1 METINNLAKTAVN
14 TANSAVNAVWGSSE
28 EPVSGKQGN
37 VAAGEPY
44 DAGNIEPKESTST
57 GLASTVD
64 KVVPTEL
71 GSKIGLGRDSQ
82 QQQTSH
88 HEHGISSGVT
98 GPEKFIEQS
107 QPVRENTGYDNA
119 TGSIPKST
127 STSHHTSSGL
137 SSGVTGSERVIA
149 ETQPARENTGYD
161 NSGAQTSETALR
173 PKKVSSV
180 DTPSYDNDSSSY
192 ERTTTYEGEPRFG
205 YGSSTDRSSSAR
217 ENVSSFRDEDNASSS
232 LGNAG
237 YEGSGPHKEF
247 GSSTGPT
254 DQSKG
259 QQDIRSPDDAQ
270 THPQVSHKR
279 DNVDDADGGVD
290 ADTNPEKVK
299 GPGPRPVAEVAKEH
313 GGDAGKATGNEKV
326 AAADDED
333 DGDGPQKTSHGEGT
347 GEKYVK
353 TSGLAADGGDF
364 DATKPGAGREADR
377 LLETKGVHRDVSDP
391 NKPAAVD
398 KSAGTSGHEE
408 HKEKTS
414 LKDKIKDKLHRHGH

>member
-1 METINNLAKTAVN
+1 METINNIAKTAVN

-57 GLASTVD
+57 GVANTVN
-64 KVVPTEL
+64 KVVPTDL
-71 GSKIGLGRDSQ
+71 SSKVGLGREPQ
-82 QQQTSH
+82 HQTSH

-127 STSHHTSSGL
+127 STSHHSSSDL
-137 SSGVTGSERVIA
+137 ASGVTGSQRVIA

-161 NSGAQTSETALR
+161 NSGVESTETALR

-180 DTPSYDNDSSSY
+180 DTPSHDNNDSSSY
-192 ERTTTYEGEPRFG
+192 EKTTTYEGEPQF
-205 YGSSTDRSSSAR
+205 DHSSSAR
-217 ENVSSFRDEDNASSS
+217 ENVSSSRDEDKASSN

-237 YEGSGPHKEF
+237 YEGSGPHKAV
-247 GSSTGPT
+247 GSSTGPN

-259 QQDIRSPDDAQ
+259 QQDIRSPDDSN
-270 THPQVSHKR
+270 THPDVARKR

-290 ADTNPEKVK
+290 ADKNPGKVD
-299 GPGPRPVAEVAKEH
+299 GPGPRPVAELAKEH
-313 GGDAGKATGNEKV
+313 GGDAGKATEGEKGEKG
-326 AAADDED
+326 AAGDDEED

-377 LLETKGVHRDVSDP
+377 LLETKGVHRDAGNP
-391 NKPAAVD
+391 NAPATTD
-398 KSAGTSGHEE
+398 DSAGTSGHEE

>member
-1 METINNLAKTAVN
+1 MA
-14 TANSAVNAVWGSSE
+14 SA
-28 EPVSGKQGN
+28 
-37 VAAGEPY
+37 
-44 DAGNIEPKESTST
+44 
-57 GLASTVD
+57 VD

-71 GSKIGLGRDSQ
+71 SSKVGLGREPQ
-82 QQQTSH
+82 HQQTSH

-107 QPVRENTGYDNA
+107 QGVRENTGYDNA

-137 SSGVTGSERVIA
+137 SSGVTGPERVIT

-161 NSGAQTSETALR
+161 NSGVDTSETALR
-173 PKKVSSV
+173 PKKVSSA
-180 DTPSYDNDSSSY
+180 DTPSFDNNSSSY
-192 ERTTTYEGEPRFG
+192 ERTTTYEGEPAFDH
-205 YGSSTDRSSSAR
+205 GSSVGHSSSAR
-217 ENVSSFRDEDNASSS
+217 ENVSSTRNEDNASSS

-237 YEGSGPHKEF
+237 YEGSGPHKDF
-247 GSSTGPT
+247 GSSTGPS

-259 QQDIRSPDDAQ
+259 QQDIRSPDDSQ
-270 THPQVSHKR
+270 TDPQVARKR

-290 ADTNPEKVK
+290 ADKNPDKVK
-299 GPGPRPVAEVAKEH
+299 GPGPRPVAELAKEH
-313 GGDAGKATGNEKV
+313 GGDAGKATGNEKG
-326 AAADDED
+326 AAGDDED
-333 DGDGPQKTSHGEGT
+333 DTDGPQKTSHGEGT
-347 GEKYVK
+347 GEQYVK

-377 LLETKGVHRDVSDP
+377 KSYPYPLNPWPVDANSNAIGLLETKGVHRDVVDP
-391 NKPAAVD
+391 NKPAAAAEP
-398 KSAGTSGHEE
+398 AGASGHAGHEE